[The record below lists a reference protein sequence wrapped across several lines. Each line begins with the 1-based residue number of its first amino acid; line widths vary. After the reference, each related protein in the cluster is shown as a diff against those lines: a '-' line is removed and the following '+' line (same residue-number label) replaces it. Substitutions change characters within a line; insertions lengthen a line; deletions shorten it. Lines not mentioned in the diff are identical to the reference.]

1 MQLDDNYYLEKND
14 IQWTLKYSKTYF
26 DENKQKE
33 VTSKN
38 EWFFNNISHALNSY
52 IDKKLKASETVDM
65 AIQLLADSVRKLK
78 EKGFSLNK

>member
-1 MQLDDNYYLEKND
+1 MILDDNYTLENSE

-38 EWFFNNISHALNSY
+38 EWFFNKMSDALNSY
-52 IDKKLKASETVDM
+52 IDKKLKACEDVED
-65 AIQLLADSVRKLK
+65 AIKTILNSIIELNK
-78 EKGFSLNK
+78 KGFSLNK

>member
-1 MQLDDNYYLEKND
+1 MQLDDNFYLEKND
-14 IQWTLKYSKTYF
+14 IQWTFKYSKTYWN
-26 DENKQKE
+26 ESKQKE

-38 EWFFNNISHALNSY
+38 EWYFNKISDALNSY

-78 EKGFSLNK
+78 EKGFEVRN

>member
-1 MQLDDNYYLEKND
+1 MQLDDNYFLENTEL
-14 IQWTLKYSKTYF
+14 QWTLRFSKTYF
-26 DENKQKE
+26 DDKKGKD

-38 EWFFNNISHALNSY
+38 EWFFNSLSHALNSY

-78 EKGFSLNK
+78 EKGFEVRN

>member
-1 MQLDDNYYLEKND
+1 MQLDDNFYLEKND
-14 IQWTLKYSKTYF
+14 IQWTLKYSKTYWN
-26 DENKQKE
+26 ESKQKE

-38 EWFFNNISHALNSY
+38 EWYFNKISDALNSY

-78 EKGFSLNK
+78 EKGFEVRN